1 MGKRSPAFSIKI
13 PENNFIINHMS
24 QSFNDEI
31 PEQLED
37 DESFEKE
44 LDRSR
49 REFIQFNQ
57 DLDAIA
63 HSMKQ
68 LFEGSPDFLSGMEEI
83 KQQQDIIEERI
94 LLTQEKIIENEGRLS
109 DFQFLQNK
117 VHEDINNDLKMIQ
130 EQIYEI
136 LKKHQNAHTNISNIC
151 NNQARTSEQLEL
163 MLQAIHEYARLI
175 EEASLTIKH
184 FADVSPRKEYE
195 SLDLSPFRS
204 HEGSI
209 SYFEDKKY
217 QSSRIKSPGPSSL
230 STPSSPT
237 ESPHSSRAS
246 NLTTITTP
254 TSVVTDHSGQSS
266 PLSLADSIQPNHSV
280 SELPQYQLLFERMRR
295 AAVGLKFLYYAHK
308 LNDYKSNY
316 PDNDCDTDLVLYED
330 YEDHFID
337 DVTNI
342 DNDVTNIDD
351 DLTNIDDDMTNTNK
365 DFNKNNDLGFKNINH
380 CNNIFKDSDE
390 NDNEKSKDSISGKI
404 FAYVRRRSHKRSLI
418 VHSYELMK
426 FNKRTL
432 IKQQG

>member
-13 PENNFIINHMS
+13 PENNFFINHMS
-24 QSFNDEI
+24 KSYYNEVSD
-31 PEQLED
+31 QLE

-57 DLDAIA
+57 DLDEIA
-63 HSMKQ
+63 QYMKQ
-68 LFEGSPDFLSGMEEI
+68 LFEGSPHFLTGMEEI
-83 KQQQDIIEERI
+83 KQKQDIIEERI
-94 LLTQEKIIENEGRLS
+94 LLMQEKIIENESLLS

-117 VHEDINNDLKMIQ
+117 VHEEINNDLKMIQ

-151 NNQARTSEQLEL
+151 NNQAKTSEQLEL

-217 QSSRIKSPGPSSL
+217 QSSRIKSSDPGSPSS
-230 STPSSPT
+230 PSSPT
-237 ESPHSSRAS
+237 ESPQSSRAS
-246 NLTTITTP
+246 NHTTITTP
-254 TSVVTDHSGQSS
+254 TSIVTDLSGQSS
-266 PLSLADSIQPNHSV
+266 PLSSDSIQPNHSV
-280 SELPQYQLLFERMRR
+280 SELPQYQKLLLDIDRMRR

-308 LNDYKSNY
+308 LNDYKSNF
-316 PDNDCDTDLVLYED
+316 PDNDCDLDLDLYEGD
-330 YEDHFID
+330 SFTDDVDDVD
-337 DVTNI
+337 DVT
-342 DNDVTNIDD
+342 
-351 DLTNIDDDMTNTNK
+351 K
-365 DFNKNNDLGFKNINH
+365 SYDFNKNNELGLKNLNNNIN
-380 CNNIFKDSDE
+380 KDSG
-390 NDNEKSKDSISGKI
+390 EKSKDGIGKI
-404 FAYVRRRSHKRSLI
+404 CAYVRRRSQKRSSV
-418 VHSYELMK
+418 VHSYELMRFNK
-426 FNKRTL
+426 NKRTL

>member
-1 MGKRSPAFSIKI
+1 
-13 PENNFIINHMS
+13 MS

-44 LDRSR
+44 LD
-49 REFIQFNQ
+49 
-57 DLDAIA
+57 
-63 HSMKQ
+63 H
-68 LFEGSPDFLSGMEEI
+68 
-83 KQQQDIIEERI
+83 IIEERI

-136 LKKHQNAHTNISNIC
+136 LKKHQNAHTNISNIY

-316 PDNDCDTDLVLYED
+316 PDNDCDTDL
-330 YEDHFID
+330 
-337 DVTNI
+337 
-342 DNDVTNIDD
+342 
-351 DLTNIDDDMTNTNK
+351 